1 MVARWQGNSTA
12 LYCFS
17 TPLCE
22 INKCV
27 SHSLLTAKTVKRGK
41 MKEVKIIFANLGK
54 RSRGKDMQSKQE

>member
-1 MVARWQGNSTA
+1 MVARWQGNITA

-27 SHSLLTAKTVKRGK
+27 AHSLLTAKTVKRGK

-54 RSRGKDMQSKQE
+54 RSRAKDMQSKQE